1 MLHDKS
7 PDDFEQ
13 RNPKK
18 STFKDTAHSSF
29 NQNKTIKLQRL
40 ISKVSDEHLYITNG
54 SEKNGR
60 KNNTK
65 FPKKQ
70 RQRARQEQQEE
81 SETHLL
87 QHFVNIDFVC
97 LDVPLGFLALLPWT
111 LRAPLHDGLLLG
123 LGRPSWLLQTL
134 ALPSLLFPIRSL
146 GWSHV
151 SLSLSLHAVKQTLVN
166 RRNP

>member
-1 MLHDKS
+1 MAVKRMEKRTTQS
-7 PDDFEQ
+7 S
-13 RNPKK
+13 KK
-18 STFKDTAHSSF
+18 K
-29 NQNKTIKLQRL
+29 
-40 ISKVSDEHLYITNG
+40 
-54 SEKNGR
+54 
-60 KNNTK
+60 
-65 FPKKQ
+65 
-70 RQRARQEQQEE
+70 RQRARQEQEEQQEE
-81 SETHLL
+81 LETHLL

-123 LGRPSWLLQTL
+123 LGGPSWLLQTL